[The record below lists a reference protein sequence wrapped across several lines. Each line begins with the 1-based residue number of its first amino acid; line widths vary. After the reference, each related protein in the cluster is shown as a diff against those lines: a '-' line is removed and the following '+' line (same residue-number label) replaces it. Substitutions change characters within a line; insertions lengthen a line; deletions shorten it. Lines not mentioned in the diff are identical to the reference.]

1 VRVRVERKERAGHA
15 SQQRHHHEPM
25 RWERRLL
32 VLSVYCICGMAVAF
46 TLPCAARL
54 HAYRPRN
61 GSPQQY
67 IHIQSVQRR
76 LRVLLPP
83 YSTTSTVLALH
94 YSLLRSGQKHHTR
107 LYHGWPARVATCALL
122 ARLPAQRYADLNSAI
137 ISYPEVISQTSCL
150 LEPPYNKSLRPGL
163 GPRGSPLLVLLCS
176 WRLLGASLDLAFAR
190 VIDIQCIRPRH
201 PQQ

>member
-1 VRVRVERKERAGHA
+1 MRVRVERKERAGHA

-25 RWERRLL
+25 WWERRLL
-32 VLSVYCICGMAVAF
+32 VLSVYCIGGMAVAF
-46 TLPCAARL
+46 TFPCAARL

-83 YSTTSTVLALH
+83 YSTTITVLALH

-137 ISYPEVISQTSCL
+137 ISYPEVISST
-150 LEPPYNKSLRPGL
+150 LR
-163 GPRGSPLLVLLCS
+163 
-176 WRLLGASLDLAFAR
+176 
-190 VIDIQCIRPRH
+190 
-201 PQQ
+201 